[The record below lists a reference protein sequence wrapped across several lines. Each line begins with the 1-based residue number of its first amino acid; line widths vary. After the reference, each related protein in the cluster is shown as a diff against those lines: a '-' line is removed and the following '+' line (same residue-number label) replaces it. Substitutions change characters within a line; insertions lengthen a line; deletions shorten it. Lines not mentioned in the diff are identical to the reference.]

1 MYIQMYMYMY
11 RCIDICI
18 YICIYPDILVYLY
31 MCNEGRYMR
40 TFVHNII
47 YVYTVKYSQSTK
59 ENTCSQASNHQSNR
73 SCDYSWLITGGP
85 RNSSNWLQHVVTTI
99 CCNLFQF
106 ACVHT

>member
-1 MYIQMYMYMY
+1 MYIYISRYT
-11 RCIDICI
+11 CIS
-18 YICIYPDILVYLY
+18 

-40 TFVHNII
+40 TFVHIII

-73 SCDYSWLITGGP
+73 SCDCSWLITGGP

-99 CCNLFQF
+99 CCNMFQF